1 MKLALMLALA
11 LGADGGETAAA
22 DSGSPAPLM
31 STTRVS
37 MLREARVTR
46 ADGAPNAALLADGVA
61 SVDGDVWDNPRAAVL
76 AKGGVIEW
84 ELVQIEPVRNMRIQ
98 ADNNDRYIV
107 SGSTDGVNWFVMWV
121 ANPVDLPGVQTR
133 TAPELPPVPVRFIR
147 LTADGGDGM
156 YSITELELYDSPGSL
171 RGSQLTR
178 VEPAPPP
185 PPPPAPPF
193 DTGFVVVFG
202 VASLGVYYVTWARR
216 RSRIINAPPAPP
228 AATTPPATTEAPPVT
243 EEKKS

>member
-1 MKLALMLALA
+1 MKLALLLALA
-11 LGADGGETAAA
+11 LGADGGPEPVDA
-22 DSGSPAPLM
+22 GPQM
-31 STTRVS
+31 STTRAN
-37 MLREARVTR
+37 MLREARVMR
-46 ADGAPNAALLADGVA
+46 AEGAPNAALLADGVA
-61 SVDGDVWDNPRAAVL
+61 STDGDTWDNPRAAVL
-76 AKGGVIEW
+76 QKGGVIEW

-107 SGSTDGVNWFVMWV
+107 SGSTDGVNWFVLWV

-133 TAPELPPVPVRFIR
+133 TAPELQPLPVRYIR

-171 RGSQLTR
+171 RGAQLTR

-202 VASLGVYYVTWARR
+202 VAALGVYYVTWARR
-216 RSRIINAPPAPP
+216 RSRVINAPPAPP
-228 AATTPPATTEAPPVT
+228 APATPPV